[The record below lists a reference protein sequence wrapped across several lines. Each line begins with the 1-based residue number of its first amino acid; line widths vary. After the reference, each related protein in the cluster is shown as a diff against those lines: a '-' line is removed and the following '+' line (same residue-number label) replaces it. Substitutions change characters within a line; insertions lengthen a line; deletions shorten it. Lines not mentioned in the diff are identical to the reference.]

1 MSSISFPLELKD
13 HIQSSIQWYDPSI
26 KVSFTEFNDPTT
38 NTPMV
43 DMEYDPTQ
51 IPEDRVQDI
60 LVWVKRETQEV
71 IHLRTIDFPHLLNE
85 DQLKVVLH
93 TIKALGYNHL
103 KVEVGTYSTPFM
115 TQISLF

>member
-1 MSSISFPLELKD
+1 MAFIRFPLVLKG

-26 KVSFTEFNDPTT
+26 KVFFTEFIDPTS

-60 LVWVKRETQEV
+60 LQWVKRKSQEV
-71 IHLRTIDFPHLLNE
+71 IRPRTIVFPYLLNE
-85 DQLKVVLH
+85 EQLKAVIHVLN
-93 TIKALGYNHL
+93 ALGHHHRIEIDTN
-103 KVEVGTYSTPFM
+103 TTPFT
-115 TQISLF
+115 TQFALF

>member
-1 MSSISFPLELKD
+1 MAFIRFPLSLKD

-51 IPEDRVQDI
+51 IPEDQVQDI
-60 LVWVKRETQEV
+60 LQWVKRKSQEV
-71 IHLRTIDFPHLLNE
+71 IHPQSIVFPHLLNE
-85 DQLKVVLH
+85 EQLKVAIHVLN
-93 TIKALGYNHL
+93 ALGHHMNIEIDHN
-103 KVEVGTYSTPFM
+103 TNPFT
-115 TQISLF
+115 TQITLF